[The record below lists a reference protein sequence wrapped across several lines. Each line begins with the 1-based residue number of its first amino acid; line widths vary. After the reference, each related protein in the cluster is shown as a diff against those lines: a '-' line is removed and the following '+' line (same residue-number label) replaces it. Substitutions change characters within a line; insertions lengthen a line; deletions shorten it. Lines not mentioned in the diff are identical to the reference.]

1 MTRMGRQGGIFAG
14 PEGRAKV
21 HPVAGRYR
29 TNAPH
34 ATIRRPATAFFPE
47 IYAGLYMTDAS
58 VIIAS
63 CPV

>member
-1 MTRMGRQGGIFAG
+1 MARMGRQGGIFAG

-47 IYAGLYMTDAS
+47 ICAGLYMT
-58 VIIAS
+58 
-63 CPV
+63 